1 MQTQRY
7 ITLQKSWW
15 PLVPTECV
23 KRIFQPPW
31 QWWLCPSRPF
41 DNDGQSPGRPPW
53 RWWACHR
60 SRADSSCF
68 TIKMA
73 KRGLAIRTAAV
84 SESIGGKTFFFC
96 LFFLNIQFTSLFD
109 SDKKKKLVLG
119 SWVQIMPL
127 LLCLWQQLFKPPLQS
142 VKPRELFSVLLC
154 GIPSPTWLKILSQ
167 NYRGHI
173 SIGFLPNHM
182 LTGSLSG
189 ASFICLCS
197 WKYCMGVGGDGSV
210 WQ

>member
-1 MQTQRY
+1 MGMPSQQG
-7 ITLQKSWW
+7 
-15 PLVPTECV
+15 
-23 KRIFQPPW
+23 W
-31 QWWLCPSRPF
+31 QLLFHHQNGKKGIGHQNSR
-41 DNDGQSPGRPPW
+41 SLRVH
-53 RWWACHR
+53 RWEN
-60 SRADSSCF
+60 
-68 TIKMA
+68 
-73 KRGLAIRTAAV
+73 V
-84 SESIGGKTFFFC
+84 FFC